1 LLIVLLSL
9 QSADCTLLS
18 IGSFSLHPFDPVF
31 QKKNYV
37 NTTHDFDFGCL
48 CFLET
53 LAMFVSV
60 ATGRALLKIAM
71 ERSRDLVTSWISG
84 VKFNSL
90 RFVFRR

>member
-1 LLIVLLSL
+1 LIVLLSL

-31 QKKNYV
+31 QKKKNYV

-71 ERSRDLVTSWISG
+71 ERSRDLVTSWISA
-84 VKFNSL
+84 L

>member
-1 LLIVLLSL
+1 
-9 QSADCTLLS
+9 
-18 IGSFSLHPFDPVF
+18 
-31 QKKNYV
+31 
-37 NTTHDFDFGCL
+37 
-48 CFLET
+48 
-53 LAMFVSV
+53 MFVSV